1 MTAIGQKYDGLT
13 AAPPR
18 HKRISMTLYQWR
30 SWAPVGH
37 VRKILRI
44 QQCMKLCKFPFNYCR
59 NVLAL
64 AYGAGIVESNWSIDP
79 YRHAVA
85 QRGPKHSCVLREMFY
100 YGAAELPPLTQT
112 NKKAVLP
119 QGNRA
124 MPQVFFSVEVRQQHS
139 LQV

>member
-1 MTAIGQKYDGLT
+1 MHETVQISVQLLQKCFSFSL
-13 AAPPR
+13 
-18 HKRISMTLYQWR
+18 
-30 SWAPVGH
+30 
-37 VRKILRI
+37 
-44 QQCMKLCKFPFNYCR
+44 
-59 NVLAL
+59 
-64 AYGAGIVESNWSIDP
+64 YGAGIVESNWSIDP

-124 MPQVFFSVEVRQQHS
+124 MLQVFFSVEVRQQHS